1 MALVRAMLEGPRCG
15 CTGRRARGS
24 LSQEL
29 AAHMGSVWCI
39 NSSLV
44 GSYLAM
50 SGEDHVIHVWE
61 VTEGGRECELLRQ

>member
-1 MALVRAMLEGPRCG
+1 
-15 CTGRRARGS
+15 
-24 LSQEL
+24 
-29 AAHMGSVWCI
+29 MGSVWCI

-61 VTEGGRECELLRQ
+61 VTEGGRKCELLRE